1 MKKTDYVSPGAR
13 VIPLMAAQAL
23 AASSFQP
30 NGFEAITNQYHDGES
45 EGLNWE

>member
-1 MKKTDYVSPGAR
+1 MKKVNYVSPGAR

-30 NGFEAITNQYHDGES
+30 NGFEDITNQYHDAES
-45 EGLNWE
+45 EGFIWE